1 MSLSTFAQRDGGGR
15 LLLPFNLDPRHSGK
29 LAEDAM
35 KVNVQFLLIAVIGAE
50 NALWTGYYASLKGIK
65 VAIEKCEGIWF
76 EVRYDQLLRKYLCVR
91 SSTTRVKSRARTG
104 RNFEIMNLP
113 ELRFQT
119 L

>member
-29 LAEDAM
+29 LAEDGM
-35 KVNVQFLLIAVIGAE
+35 KVNVQFLLIGAE
-50 NALWTGYYASLKGIK
+50 NPLWTGYYASLKGIE

-76 EVRYDQLLRKYLCVR
+76 EVRYDQLLRKYLCVQ
-91 SSTTRVKSRARTG
+91 SSTTRVKSRARTA
-104 RNFEIMNLP
+104 RNFENMNLP